1 MMTTFNIFNHLI
13 WSMMNFNLKTYRTQD
28 LVIQKSFQQPP
39 FAQRSH
45 CRFFSFAQWPP
56 WQVPAPRSKEPPQ
69 PLEPRAPARVPTN
82 GKIFCFWR
90 RSTESCWLDLV
101 GGFILDYLTI
111 FDHIWPFGFIF
122 LEMGWWSLLTPW
134 TLPNFTIDLDVLFQ
148 LRTECYRFSMQ
159 QMGGFLMTSPLRMLW

>member
-1 MMTTFNIFNHLI
+1 MMITFNIFNHLI

-111 FDHIWPFGFIF
+111 FWPYLTIWFYFPRNGMVI
-122 LEMGWWSLLTPW
+122 L
-134 TLPNFTIDLDVLFQ
+134 IDSMNVAEF
-148 LRTECYRFSMQ
+148 YNRFRCS
-159 QMGGFLMTSPLRMLW
+159 FPAKDRMLQIFHAANGRILND